1 MMYIDGPQANKKP
14 LHAAVR
20 GEGVHIMRK
29 NWFRRLLLSYLPVL
43 VLIVC
48 LFAFVGIVQLNELA
62 KKEAERSTRIYVQNL
77 QNTLELSLRSI
88 ERMMLETISRNSAL
102 TSFVAMESDPEFII
116 ELSQLLQSMVNTHPW
131 IHSAYI
137 YRAGDDAIV
146 SNETKLPLES
156 FGDRE
161 FIEAHLANTARH
173 PWSSPRLFRT
183 LTHTEGEGSVIS
195 MTKGVP
201 INIYGRALLVVN
213 VSLSELQ
220 NFLRQYGISDV
231 NLIRVADGDG
241 KPLFEGTDASFGG
254 FGEQDFRLQSEYTG
268 WTYQGGLK
276 TGRTGTLLTYLA
288 SPYFILSFLALAA
301 SIAWVV
307 YITRRN
313 YKPIETMMSR
323 IQRYNERFADGKAIE
338 PADDELHYI
347 EQTLSSIMETS
358 QAYESRN
365 KENGEFRRLKL
376 LQELIGGDGT
386 IDKSKWKQELEAVG
400 LQAGFGNAYVS
411 LFEIDKYVE
420 FISQYSRKDQGLFKY
435 VLKKVIEETAKN
447 KGFLVWQEWID
458 NHRMCVIAFDGPDS
472 PLSETSV
479 LAAYEEIRLWL
490 EQHLHLTVTA
500 GLGPAVSRL
509 EDIAASYE
517 TAGRALDYKSA
528 LGGNRVISH
537 GEIELL
543 RSDDLYVYLQYV
555 PSIAQSFRFGNEGW
569 KEQLTGLFAG
579 LKSMMLPKE
588 EIAGI
593 LTYMNYYFHW
603 EMKELPSDYQHI
615 WNDEFR
621 SLLSEQGEALETLD
635 ELADFYIRTLSEC
648 AERLRERKAQKGNQ
662 GVVQRMRHYIEQN
675 FSNPDLSLQL
685 LSDMLDMSPSTLSA
699 IFKEEFGEKFVVYLS
714 KVRMEHA
721 KELLRTT
728 SLPIQDVS
736 ERTGYQHQMS
746 FIRAFKKTVGTT
758 PGEYRKT
765 YV

>member
-1 MMYIDGPQANKKP
+1 MLGA
-14 LHAAVR
+14 
-20 GEGVHIMRK
+20 EGVHNMRK

-48 LFAFVGIVQLNELA
+48 LFAFVGIVQLNDLA

-88 ERMMLETISRNSAL
+88 ERMMLETISRNPTL
-102 TSFVAMESDPEFII
+102 TSFVAMESDPEFTL
-116 ELSQLLQSMVNTHPW
+116 ELSQLLQSMANTHPW

-146 SNETKLPLES
+146 SNQTKLLLPS

-161 FIEAHLANTARH
+161 FIKSHLADTGRH
-173 PWSSPRLFRT
+173 PWSSPRIFRT
-183 LTHTEGEGSVIS
+183 LSHSEGEGSVIS

-201 INIYGRALLVVN
+201 INMYGRALLVVN

-220 NFLRQYGISDV
+220 NYLKEYGESDV
-231 NLIRVADGDG
+231 NLLRVSDGGG
-241 KPLFEGTDASFGG
+241 KPLFEGSDAS
-254 FGEQDFRLQSEYTG
+254 FGEQDFRLLSEYTG
-268 WTYQGGLK
+268 WIYQGGMK
-276 TGRTGTLLTYLA
+276 TGRTGMLLAYLA
-288 SPYFILSFLALAA
+288 SPYFIVGFLALAA
-301 SIAWVV
+301 AIAWVV

-313 YKPIETMMSR
+313 YKPIETMVSR
-323 IQRYNERFADGKAIE
+323 IQRYNERFADGKAIA
-338 PADDELHYI
+338 PSSDELLYI
-347 EQTLSSIMETS
+347 ERTLSSIMEAS

-365 KENGEFRRLKL
+365 KENSEYRRLKL
-376 LQELIGGDGT
+376 LQDLVSGDGA
-386 IDKSKWKQELEAVG
+386 IDRAKWAQELEAVG
-400 LQAGFGNAYVS
+400 LGSGFGSAYVS
-411 LFEIDKYVE
+411 LFEIDKYVD

-435 VLKKVIEETAKN
+435 VFKKVIEETAKN
-447 KGFLVWQEWID
+447 KAFPVWQEWID
-458 NHRMCVIAFDGPDS
+458 NHRLCVIAVDGPEA
-472 PLSETSV
+472 PLSEMDV
-479 LAAYEEIRLWL
+479 LAAYDEIRAWL

-509 EDIAASYE
+509 EDIASAYE
-517 TAGRALDYKSA
+517 TAGRALDYKTA

-537 GEIELL
+537 REIELL
-543 RSDDLYVYLQYV
+543 RPDDLYVYLQYV
-555 PSIAQSFRFGNEGW
+555 PTIAQSFRFGNDDW

-579 LKSMMLPKE
+579 LKSMMLPRE
-588 EIAGI
+588 EVAGI
-593 LTYMNYYFHW
+593 LTYLNYYFHS
-603 EMKELPSDYQHI
+603 EMKELPSDYRHI

-621 SLLSEQGEALETLD
+621 ALISEQDDTLETLD
-635 ELADFYIRTLSEC
+635 ELAGFYIRTLSEF
-648 AERLRERKAQKGNQ
+648 ANRLQERKEQKGNQ
-662 GVVQRMRHYIEQN
+662 GVVHRMRQYIEQN
-675 FSNPDLSLQL
+675 FANPDLSLQL
-685 LSDMLDMSPSTLSA
+685 LSDMLDMSPSTLSTV
-699 IFKEEFGEKFVVYLS
+699 FKDEFGEKFVVYLS

-728 SLPIQDVS
+728 ALPIQDIS